1 MAFKKTPPPELVPD
15 SPEKI
20 LLDLPRRKIPGVL
33 LHQGQMMQRYVAEA
47 QDEADVALQL
57 PTGSGKTLVGLLIGE
72 WLRRKNTER
81 IVFLC
86 PTRQLVNQ
94 VVAQAEGQYGLSV
107 HGFTGPKAGYNPAAI
122 ADYQACRRL
131 AVTTYSALFNSYPFF
146 DSPNVII
153 ADDAHA
159 AENYIASMW
168 SVRIERNNP
177 EHAALHTALSEMLLK
192 PLLDGTDYGRL
203 TGQLDNSLVD
213 VSWCEKLPTPAF
225 AGIAAEF
232 AAIVDQ
238 HVGGVDVLRYP
249 WLLVRNHLDACH
261 LYLTPQEILLRPL
274 IPPTWTHAP
283 FTNARQRIFMSATL
297 GEGGDLERL
306 TGRKNIR
313 RLPVPP
319 GWDRQGIGR
328 RFFVF
333 PEMSLTEDESVS
345 LRQALMTKVPRSVVL
360 VPNDRAKNE
369 IAADAAN
376 NLGLTIFDA
385 SAIEESKVA
394 FISSQAGVAVF
405 ANRYDGIDFPGD
417 ECRLLFLDGLPK
429 TTNAQER
436 FFVSRMGAGVLLLG
450 RIRTRVVQAVGR
462 CTRSLQ
468 DYSAVVV
475 TGAELTDYLNN
486 PARLSFFHPELQAEL
501 DFGARQ
507 SSNTT
512 LADLIENFEIFLQ
525 NDAAWEAINKE
536 ILAKRDAAIQQVHQG
551 VPQLHAV
558 VGAEIDYQ
566 QNLWQGHYEGAVD
579 SAGQVLAGLTE
590 PSLKGYR
597 ALWQYLAGAAA
608 WYGERSGVAAM
619 GARARSHFANARDA
633 AGGIRWLSNLA
644 RFQPGTAPP
653 PAEKQALDSQIER
666 LEALLLKLGTGHQA
680 RYAKHEKA
688 ILDGL
693 ASADSTQFE
702 MAQCDLGEMLG
713 FRAGKHESD
722 ASPDP
727 WWIAGRFCI
736 VFEDHSNAK
745 ADSALGADKARQA
758 DGHPKWMRANKDMTR
773 LPDNAEILSVLVT
786 PVSRAEKGALPHL
799 TNVALWRLDEF
810 RKWALKA
817 LSVIRELRRALGD
830 DCDLAWRAQ
839 AQSVFEQNGFDAPS
853 LFRALASVNAANLL
867 KP

>member
-1 MAFKKTPPPELVPD
+1 MAFKQAPPTEIVPD

-20 LLDLPRRKIPGVL
+20 LLQLPRRKIPGVL

-47 QDEADVALQL
+47 QDQTDVALQL

-81 IVFLC
+81 VVFLC

-107 HGFTGPKAGYNPAAI
+107 HGFTGQKATYNPTAK
-122 ADYQACRRL
+122 ADYQAGRRL

-177 EHAALHTALSEMLLK
+177 EHAALHTALSEILLK
-192 PLLDGTDYGRL
+192 SRLDSTDYGRL
-203 TGQLDNSLVD
+203 TGQLDDNLVD
-213 VSWCEKLPTPAF
+213 ISWCDKLPTPTF
-225 AGIAAEF
+225 SEISGEF

-238 HVGGVDVLRYP
+238 HVGGVDDLRYP
-249 WLLVRNHLDACH
+249 WMLVRGHLDACH
-261 LYLTPQEILLRPL
+261 LYLTPQEIYLRPL

-283 FTNARQRIFMSATL
+283 FADARQRIFMSATL

-306 TGRKNIR
+306 TGRKNIH

-328 RFFVF
+328 RFFIF
-333 PEMSLTEDESVS
+333 PEMALTEDESVS
-345 LRQALMTKVPRSVVL
+345 LRQTLMTKVPRSVVL
-360 VPNDRAKNE
+360 VPNDRVKNE
-369 IAADAAN
+369 IASDAAN
-376 NLGLTIFDA
+376 NLGLTVFDA
-385 SAIEESKVA
+385 AGIEESKA
-394 FISSQAGVAVF
+394 SFISSKATVAVF

-417 ECRLLFLDGLPK
+417 ECRLLFLDGLPR

-436 FFVSRMGAGVLLLG
+436 FFVTRMGAGVLLQG
-450 RIRTRVVQAVGR
+450 RIQTRVVQAVGR

-475 TGAELTDYLNN
+475 TGAELTDYLNS
-486 PARLSFFHPELQAEL
+486 PSRLCYFHPELQAEL

-512 LADLIENFEIFLQ
+512 LDDLIENFEIFLE
-525 NDAAWEAINKE
+525 NGPDWEAVNRG
-536 ILAKRDAAIQQVHQG
+536 ILAKRDAATQQVHPG
-551 VPQLHAV
+551 VPQLQAV

-579 SAGQVLAGLTE
+579 SAGHVLAGLTE

-608 WYGERSGVAAM
+608 SYGERSGVAAM
-619 GARARSHFANARDA
+619 AARARSHFANARDA

-644 RFQPGTAPP
+644 RFQPGTSVPP
-653 PAEKQALDSQIER
+653 VEKQTLDSQIER
-666 LEALLLKLGTGHQA
+666 LESLLLKLGMGHQA
-680 RYAKHEKA
+680 RYVKNEKA
-688 ILDGL
+688 IIDGL
-693 ASADSTQFE
+693 ASTNAAEFE
-702 MAQCDLGEMLG
+702 IAHRDLGEMLG
-713 FRAGKHESD
+713 FRAGKHEAD
-722 ASPDP
+722 ASPNP
-727 WWIAGRFCI
+727 WWIAGDFCI

-745 ADSALGADKARQA
+745 AGSALGADKARQA
-758 DGHPKWMRANKDMTR
+758 DGHPKWMRANKELTQ
-773 LPDNAEILSVLVT
+773 LPENAEILSVLVT
-786 PVSRAEKGALPHL
+786 PVSRAEDGALPHL
-799 TNVALWRLDEF
+799 ANVAFWPLDEF
-810 RKWALKA
+810 RKWAVGA
-817 LSVIRELRRALGD
+817 LGVVRELRRTLGD

-839 AQSVFEQNGFDAPS
+839 AQAVFEQNGFDAPS
-853 LFRALASVNAANLL
+853 LYRRLANVRADKVL
-867 KP
+867 KR